1 MILNRCEL
9 VLQALMRDDSAKEQK
24 AMMPKIAP
32 ELPGAEIY
40 YVERFIDAESAT
52 RLLDLL
58 LSRPEWSRRR
68 FMGQLVPRS
77 EIYMGDPGTNYTY
90 SNRAYVPLPW
100 IPEVDALRQK
110 VQHATGKEFNSVL
123 MNLYRDGN
131 DSVAAHSDAEPE
143 YGRNPVIAS
152 LSLGAERL
160 FRMKQINGNARWE
173 ITLRH
178 GSLLVMAGE
187 TQHNWRHEIPKDPTC
202 NQPRINLTFRRIID
216 VNG

>member
-1 MILNRCEL
+1 
-9 VLQALMRDDSAKEQK
+9 
-24 AMMPKIAP
+24 MMSRIAP
-32 ELPGAEIY
+32 ELPGTEIY
-40 YVERFIDAESAT
+40 YVEQFLDAESAT

-77 EIYMGDPGTNYTY
+77 EIYMGDPGTNYSYSKRTY
-90 SNRAYVPLPW
+90 EPLPW
-100 IPEVDALRQK
+100 IPEIDALRQK
-110 VQHATGKEFNSVL
+110 VQHATGKQFNSVL

-143 YGRNPVIAS
+143 YGHNPVIAS
-152 LSLGAERL
+152 VSLGAARL

-173 ITLRH
+173 IRLHH
-178 GSLLVMAGE
+178 GCLLVMAGE

-202 NQPRINLTFRRIID
+202 DEPRINLTYRRII
-216 VNG
+216 GLSS